1 MQMKRKMITKNY
13 ETAIFAN
20 GCFWCTEA
28 IFQKIKGVKEV
39 TPGFIG
45 GTLENPSYK
54 EVCTGATGHAEAL
67 RIVYDSHEI
76 SYRQL
81 LEVFF
86 TTHDPTT
93 LNRQGNDVGTQYR
106 SEIFYTNL
114 DQKEQVERF
123 IAILNDQNFFGQPV
137 VTQLS
142 QASDFYPAEE
152 EHFDYFNRNPENKYC
167 AAVIAPKVAKFQN
180 FFKEYLR

>member
-1 MQMKRKMITKNY
+1 MITENQ
-13 ETAIFAN
+13 ETAILAN

-28 IFQKIKGVKEV
+28 IFQKIRGVEKV
-39 TPGFIG
+39 VPGFIG

-54 EVCTGATGHAEAL
+54 EVCTGTTGHAEAL
-67 RIVYDSHEI
+67 QIIYNSNEV

-86 TTHDPTT
+86 ATHNPTT
-93 LNRQGNDVGTQYR
+93 LNRQGNDIGTQYR
-106 SEIFYTNL
+106 SEIFYTNE
-114 DQKEQVERF
+114 DQKTQAKRF
-123 IAILNDQNFFGQPV
+123 ISILNDQNFFGKPV

-142 QASDFYPAEE
+142 EATAFYPAEA
-152 EHFDYFNRNPENKYC
+152 EHYDYFNKHPENSYC
-167 AAVIAPKVAKFQN
+167 AAVIAPKIDKFQT